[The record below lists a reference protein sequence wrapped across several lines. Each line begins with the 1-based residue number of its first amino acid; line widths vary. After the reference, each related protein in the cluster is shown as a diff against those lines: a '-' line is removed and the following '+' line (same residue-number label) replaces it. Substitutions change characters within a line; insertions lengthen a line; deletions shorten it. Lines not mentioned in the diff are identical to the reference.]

1 MQVNIIGLTWLG
13 LGLLLGASICYGAV
27 KARWEVGRT
36 RELSERMA
44 EEAVLRER
52 LQSRESYI
60 MQLNAQQDELGSR
73 LGQLQE
79 ELNQEQQARAAA
91 EEKNRH
97 IPGLEAAVAN
107 REQQIAQ
114 LIDLNTKL
122 REKQSEL
129 QTRIQEEQ
137 RTVAEKVV
145 LLDKAQ
151 ENLLAA
157 FKALSAEALQTNNQA
172 FLELARISLDK
183 YQEGA
188 RSDLEKRQQAINQLI
203 EPLKESLNR
212 VDREIKEMENVRNLA
227 YAGLSEQVK
236 SMAHTQVQLQLE
248 TAQLVKA
255 LRMPSARGR
264 WGEIQLKR
272 VVEMAGM
279 VEHCDFYQQQSVD
292 TEEGKQRPD
301 MLVRLPG
308 DRFIVVDSKTPLL
321 AYLEAI
327 EANREETRL
336 HSLKEHARQVRAHV
350 NQLAGKSYWEQFQP
364 APEFVVLFLPGESF
378 FSAAL
383 EQDPAL
389 IEYSSQQ
396 KVILA
401 TPTTLI
407 ALLLAVAYG
416 WRQESV
422 AENAVQISELGKTLY
437 NRLSLMANYFNDLRK
452 GLERSI
458 EAYNR
463 AVGSMEYRVLPTAR
477 KFKELGAANGKAI
490 PVLEPVDK
498 IPRHLL
504 KQEDD
509 TEEVQVYNTAACTY
523 DDGNGHDTCPRK

>member
-1 MQVNIIGLTWLG
+1 MQVYVINLLSLG
-13 LGLLLGASICYGAV
+13 LGLLIGAFICYMVV
-27 KARWEVGRT
+27 KGKLEASYS
-36 RELSERMA
+36 RELSGRMA
-44 EEAVLRER
+44 EEAILRER
-52 LQSRESYI
+52 LQGREAYI
-60 MQLNAQQDELGSR
+60 TELNAQKDELGSR
-73 LGQLQE
+73 LGELRE

-91 EEKNRH
+91 EEKNTQ
-97 IPGLEAAVAN
+97 IPIMEAALAN
-107 REQQIAQ
+107 KEQKIAQ
-114 LIDLNTKL
+114 LIELNTTL

-137 RTVAEKVV
+137 RTVEEKVIM
-145 LLDKAQ
+145 LDKAQ
-151 ENLLAA
+151 ENLLDA
-157 FKALSAEALQTNNQA
+157 FKALSAEALQTNNQT
-172 FLELARISLDK
+172 FLELARVSLDK

-188 RSDLEKRQQAINQLI
+188 RSDLDKRQQAINQLV
-203 EPLKESLNR
+203 EPLRESLNR
-212 VDREIKEMENVRNLA
+212 VDREIKELENVRNTA

-236 SMAHTQVQLQLE
+236 SMACTQTQLQVE

-308 DRFIVVDSKTPLL
+308 ERFIVVDSKTPLL

-327 EANREETRL
+327 EAKHEENRL
-336 HSLKEHARQVRAHV
+336 HNLKEHARQVRVHV
-350 NQLAGKSYWEQFQP
+350 NQLASKSYWEQFQP

-422 AENAVQISELGKTLY
+422 AENAQQISELGKTLY

-458 EAYNR
+458 DAYNR
-463 AVGSMEYRVLPTAR
+463 AVGSLEYRVLPSAR
-477 KFKELGAANGKAI
+477 KFKDLGAASGDAI
-490 PVLEPVDK
+490 PIMEPVDK

-504 KQEDD
+504 KQDES
-509 TEEVQVYNTAACTY
+509 EEVQPHHTAACTY
-523 DDGNGHDTCPRK
+523 DDGRGQDTC

>member
-1 MQVNIIGLTWLG
+1 MQLDMINLIWLG
-13 LGLLLGASICYGAV
+13 LGALLGASICYGV
-27 KARWEVGRT
+27 IKGRWEVSHT

-44 EEAVLRER
+44 EEAILRER

-60 MQLNAQQDELGSR
+60 LQLNAEQDELSR
-73 LGQLQE
+73 RMGQLQE
-79 ELNQEQQARAAA
+79 ELKHEQQTRAAA
-91 EEKNRH
+91 EEKNRQ

-107 REQQIAQ
+107 REQQIVQ
-114 LIDLNTKL
+114 LMEENAKL

-137 RTVAEKVV
+137 RLVEEKVV

-172 FLELARISLDK
+172 FLELAQVSLEK
-183 YQEGA
+183 YQAGA
-188 RSDLEKRQQAINQLI
+188 QSDLEKRQQAINHLV
-203 EPLKESLNR
+203 EPLQQSLAR
-212 VDREIKEMENVRNLA
+212 VDREIKELENVRSSA

-236 SMAHTQVQLQLE
+236 SMARTQVQLQAE

-255 LRMPSARGR
+255 LRMPNTRGR
-264 WGEIQLKR
+264 WGEIQLRR

-279 VEHCDFYQQQSVD
+279 GEHCDFYQQQSLD
-292 TEEGKQRPD
+292 TEEGRQRPD

-308 DRFIVVDSKTPLL
+308 ERFIVVDSKTPLL

-327 EANREETRL
+327 ETGDEEVRR
-336 HSLKEHARQVRAHV
+336 HNLKEHARQVRTQV
-350 NQLAGKSYWEQFQP
+350 NQLASKNYWEQFQP

-383 EQDPAL
+383 QQDPAL

-416 WRQESV
+416 WRQESI

-437 NRLSLMANYFNDLRK
+437 NRLSLMTNYFSDLRK

-458 EAYNR
+458 DAYNR

-477 KFKELGAANGKAI
+477 KFKELGAANGKSI

-504 KQEDD
+504 KREDE
-509 TEEVQVYNTAACTY
+509 TEEGQVYQTAACAY
-523 DDGNGHDTCPRK
+523 DDNGHDSSPEG